1 MAAKPI
7 KKQKSI
13 AFRWEGVD
21 KHGGKTEGELRAI
34 NAALAKAEL
43 RRRGITPTKVKKK
56 PIAIFS
62 SGKNISSSDISV
74 FTRQWAT
81 MLNSGIPV
89 IQSLQIILEGLVS
102 HPKMQQLISSV
113 KADIESGL
121 PTATALKKHPKH
133 FDELF
138 CNLVHSGEQ
147 AGALDTMLSRI
158 ATYKEKTESLKS
170 KIKKA
175 MFYPLSVVTVAL
187 IVCAILLIFVVP
199 QFQGIFQSVG
209 ADLPAFTLMVIKVSD
224 AVIAY
229 WWFLLPSIAAIP
241 FAVLAAKQRFKK
253 FSNLL
258 DRLILKLPIF
268 GDIIYKAII
277 ARFARTLS
285 TTFSAGVPLVDALD
299 SVAGATGNHVFYE
312 AVQYIKDQVSG
323 GQKVYVAM
331 KATKKFPIMAAQ
343 MVSIGEESGTLDSM
357 LAKVASIYEEEV
369 DNTVDGL
376 SSLIEPIIIA
386 VLGVLVGGLVVA
398 MYLPIFQMGSVI

>member
-1 MAAKPI
+1 MARPA

-13 AFRWEGVD
+13 AFVWEGLD
-21 KHGGKTEGELRAI
+21 KHGAKTEGELSAI
-34 NAALAKAEL
+34 NPALAKAEL

-56 PIAIFS
+56 PIALFN
-62 SGKNISSSDISV
+62 SGKSISSSDIAV

-89 IQSLQIILEGLVS
+89 IQSLQIILEGLVN

-113 KADIESGL
+113 KADIEAGV
-121 PTATALKKHPKH
+121 PTASALKKHPRH

-138 CNLVHSGEQ
+138 CSLVNSGEQ

-158 ATYKEKTESLKS
+158 ATYKEKTESLKG

-175 MFYPLSVVTVAL
+175 MFYPIAVMAVAF

-224 AVIAY
+224 AFIAY
-229 WWFLLPSIAAIP
+229 WWFLLPGIGGIP
-241 FAVLAAKQRFKK
+241 FAILAAKRKSKK
-253 FSNLL
+253 FSNFL
-258 DRLILKLPIF
+258 DRVILKLPIF

-299 SVAGATGNHVFYE
+299 SVAGATGNNVFYE
-312 AVQYIKDQVSG
+312 AVHYIKDQVSG

-357 LAKVASIYEEEV
+357 LEKVANIYEEEV
-369 DNTVDGL
+369 DNAVDGL
-376 SSLIEPIIIA
+376 SSLIEPLIIA
-386 VLGVLVGGLVVA
+386 ILGVLVGGLVVA